1 VKRVAPYPLSLSAA
15 LLLAA
20 LSPSA
25 CKSDIE
31 KIREINDIQNIPSL
45 RIENLDGRMTEL
57 GGIKVRFITP
67 ELRQFYFAE
76 EKYTDF
82 PKGIKLYRYLDSAT
96 VEASVVADH
105 AINYEAKEL
114 WEATGNVVVK
124 NMQGDELR
132 TEKLFWSQ
140 KTKKIYTDAL
150 VNIIDTEKGAVI
162 FGKGLTSDE
171 SFTDYEIKEVF
182 NSVIYVDDK
191 K

>member
-1 VKRVAPYPLSLSAA
+1 MKTIAPYPLKISVA

-20 LSPSA
+20 TLFS
-25 CKSDIE
+25 CKNSIE

-45 RIENLDGRMTEL
+45 RIENLNGRMTEM

-82 PKGIKLYRYLDSAT
+82 PKGIELYRYLDSVT
-96 VEASVVADH
+96 VESSITTDY

-124 NMQGDELR
+124 NMQNDELR
-132 TEKLFWSQ
+132 TKKLFWNQ

-150 VNIIDTEKGAVI
+150 VKIVDTQKGATI
-162 FGKGLTSDE
+162 FGKGLVSDE
-171 SFTDYEIKEVF
+171 SFTNYEIQEVF
-182 NSVIYVDDK
+182 NSIIYVDDK

>member
-1 VKRVAPYPLSLSAA
+1 VKPTATYPLKLAA
-15 LLLAA
+15 VLLAA
-20 LSPSA
+20 LPS
-25 CKSDIE
+25 CKSSIE

-57 GGIKVRFITP
+57 GGLRVRFVTP
-67 ELRQFYFAE
+67 ELLQFYFAE
-76 EKYTDF
+76 EKYTEF
-82 PKGIKLYRYLDSAT
+82 PKGIEIYRYNDSTILESSITAN
-96 VEASVVADH
+96 H
-105 AINYEAKEL
+105 AVNYEAKDL

-132 TEKLFWSQ
+132 TEKLFWDQ

-150 VNIIDTEKGAVI
+150 VKIIDTQKGTII
-162 FGKGLTSDE
+162 FGKGLVSDE

-182 NSVIYVDDK
+182 DSVIYVDDK